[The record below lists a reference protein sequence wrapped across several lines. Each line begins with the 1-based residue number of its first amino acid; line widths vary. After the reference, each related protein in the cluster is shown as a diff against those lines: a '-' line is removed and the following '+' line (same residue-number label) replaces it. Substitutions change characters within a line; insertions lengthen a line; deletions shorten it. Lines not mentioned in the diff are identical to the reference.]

1 MFDLMITGGTVVL
14 PNEAALVDIGVQ
26 DGRIAAI
33 AAPGALTDDAARTLD
48 ASGRIVTP
56 GGIEPHIHAAAN
68 VQAGAHQLVAGV
80 PNAGPLEHSL
90 GAIWGGTTTV
100 VDFAP
105 APREGDL
112 VGGVHDFL
120 GVWNDNA
127 YTDYSAHIIYS
138 SRNSPDSIARVGE
151 LIENDFPSVKI
162 FTTNIRP
169 PTDPPLTLTPVARID
184 SGRLSDLAGQLARH
198 DGVLAVHAEDDE
210 IVMYNY
216 LLAQQ
221 RGIWDWY
228 NVHLIHSKEVEDL
241 AFRDAIRIAEQ
252 NGAGMYFVHVT
263 GSDGVNAVAEA
274 RSRGLPVYGE
284 VLTLALSFNCW
295 QYREPDGMKYHTYP
309 SLKYPEDGS
318 DLWAGLLGHNLTFTG
333 TDSSFTTYLDKTAG
347 RNVQDVRGGNIGIE
361 IRMGVNYS
369 EAVVKRGMSLTQFAN
384 ITSTNAARLL
394 GMYPRKGV
402 IAPGSDADLAIIDPT
417 FHKQLTMDDLHIR
430 DYSPWEGWDVRGWP
444 TTVILRGKVMVDN
457 GELLGAPTDG
467 QLVRRRIDP
476 AVLRRPAF

>member
-1 MFDLMITGGTVVL
+1 MFDLLITGGTVVM
-14 PNEAALVDIGVQ
+14 PSEAAAVDIGVQ
-26 DGRIAAI
+26 NGRIAAI
-33 AAPGALTDDAARTLD
+33 AAPGTLTDDATQTLD
-48 ASGRIVTP
+48 ATGRIVTP
-56 GGIEPHIHAAAN
+56 GGIEPHAHAAAN
-68 VQAGAHQLVAGV
+68 VRPGAHELVAGV

-105 APREGDL
+105 APEGEL

-120 GVWNDNA
+120 SVWNGNA
-127 YTDYSAHIIYS
+127 YADYSAHIIYS
-138 SRNSPDSIARVGE
+138 SRNSADSIARVGE

-169 PTDPPLTLTPVARID
+169 PSDPPLTLTPVGRID
-184 SGRLSDLAGQLARH
+184 NGRLADLTAQLARN

-210 IVMYNY
+210 LVMYNY
-216 LLAQQ
+216 LMARQ
-221 RGIWDWY
+221 RDNWDWY
-228 NVHLIHSKEVEDL
+228 NAHLIHSKEVEDL
-241 AFRDAIRIAEQ
+241 AFRDVIRIAEQ

-263 GSDGVNAVAEA
+263 GNDGVNAVAAA

-309 SLKYPEDGS
+309 SLKYPEDGD
-318 DLWAGLLGHNLTFTG
+318 DLWSGLLGNNLTFTA
-333 TDSSFTTYLDKTAG
+333 TDSSFTTYVDKTAG
-347 RNVQDVRGGNIGIE
+347 RNVQDMRGGNIGIE

-369 EAVVKRGMSLTQFAN
+369 EAVVKRGMPLTQYAN

-402 IAPGSDADLAIIDPT
+402 IAPGSDADFAIIDPS
-417 FHKQLTMDDLHIR
+417 FRKRLTMDDLHLR
-430 DYSPWEGWDVRGWP
+430 DYSPWEGWEVSGWP

-457 GELLGAPTDG
+457 GQLLGDPNDG